1 MTPVVVVDASALA
14 AVVFLEPEAGAVLAR
29 LEGRQLVAPTLLAY
43 ELTNTALSK
52 LRRHPAHAAVV
63 RAGLAGVASGD
74 FAIYW
79 SEVDFEAVLAVAE
92 ETQLTAYDAAYLWLA
107 RHLDA
112 DLVTLDAK
120 LQRAFDRAR

>member
-1 MTPVVVVDASALA
+1 MPR
-14 AVVFLEPEAGAVLAR
+14 PWR
-29 LEGRQLVAPTLLAY
+29 PWRLLAC

-52 LRRHPAHAAVV
+52 LRRHPAQAAVI

-79 SEVDFEAVLAVAE
+79 SEVDHEAVLAVAE
-92 ETQLTAYDAAYLWLA
+92 QTQLTAYDAAYLWLA

-112 DLVTLDAK
+112 DLVTLDVK
-120 LQRAFDRAR
+120 LQRAFDHSR